1 MSKRTQE
8 EQEQAERIYAS
19 SSEELNKR
27 YISNSEHYDKAILTL
42 SSASLGFSVFV
53 LNYIVPWKSACFL
66 WLLFVAWGALGLS
79 VVCSLLGYRIAN
91 RAIKALNVNI
101 QAYYLH
107 NTVEEPETPYT
118 KRLNDIVAQLNW
130 LMGVLFVVGLF
141 AALLFVSLN
150 IT

>member
-1 MSKRTQE
+1 MNKRTPE
-8 EQEQAERIYAS
+8 EQKQAEGTYTSI
-19 SSEELNKR
+19 SEESNRR
-27 YISNSEHYDKAILTL
+27 YVSNSEHYDKAILTL

-66 WLLFVAWGALGLS
+66 WLLFIAWGALGLS

-91 RAIKALNVNI
+91 RAIKALDVNM

-118 KRLNDIVAQLNW
+118 KRLNNIVSQLNW
-130 LMGVLFVVGLF
+130 LIGVLFILGLF
-141 AALLFVSLN
+141 TALLFVSLN